1 MRAMD
6 NCASSWSFDIW
17 QYPHAQAL
25 ACSLRASN
33 PGLPLIVLSV
43 EGDLAP
49 ATLAAVQEIAQLRL
63 VDEFYIPNH
72 NSPRCHRRMF
82 ACTTAISQGATGAS
96 VNLLPLHKLCS
107 TQVRAVP

>member
-1 MRAMD
+1 MPWS
-6 NCASSWSFDIW
+6 NYASSWSRDIW

-72 NSPRCHRRMF
+72 NSPRCHRCVFCVHDGNKSR
-82 ACTTAISQGATGAS
+82 ACRTQRALAAAAAK
-96 VNLLPLHKLCS
+96 NL
-107 TQVRAVP
+107 